1 MPDLG
6 QLPSAVRERAILT
19 TLGPAPALVVLPES
33 APAPPPVLLWLHG
46 RQANKEIDPGRALR
60 LLRAGIGFIGVDLP
74 GHGER
79 AVASYQTVEGTL
91 QTILEMSQELDDV
104 HAAIVGNLQVDSEQ
118 IAIGGMSAGGMA
130 AAHRLVTPHPYRA
143 MLMEASTGNW
153 AAQAHRP
160 MFQPLSPEALQA
172 QDPMARLATWTPMPV
187 LAQHSRLDE
196 WIRFEG
202 QCVFLEALRERNAGH
217 PVELQAYD
225 QTGAPKEHIGFGKF
239 GAQAKDLC
247 RDFLLR
253 IFESNSRR

>member
-19 TLGPAPALVVLPES
+19 TLGPAPALVVLPDS
-33 APAPPPVLLWLHG
+33 ASAPPPVLLWLHG

-79 AVASYQTVEGTL
+79 AVDSYQTVEGTL
-91 QTILEMSQELDDV
+91 QTILEMSAELDDV
-104 HAAIVGNLQVDSEQ
+104 HAAIVGDLRVDPEQ

-130 AAHRLVTPHPYRA
+130 AAHRLVTPHPYRG

-172 QDPMARLATWTPMPV
+172 QDPMARLSTWTPIPV

-202 QCVFLEALRERNAGH
+202 QCEFLEALRERNAGH

-253 IFESNSRR
+253 IFGANSRR

>member
-6 QLPSAVRERAILT
+6 QLPSAVRERATLT

-33 APAPPPVLLWLHG
+33 SSTPPPVLLWLHG

-79 AVASYQTVEGTL
+79 TVASYQTVEGTL

-104 HAAIVGNLQVDSEQ
+104 HAAMVTDLPVNPEQ

-130 AAHRLVTPHPYRA
+130 AAHRLVTPHPYQA

-160 MFQPLSPEALQA
+160 MFQPLTPEALQSE
-172 QDPMARLATWTPMPV
+172 DPMARLATWTPIPV

-202 QCVFLEALRERNAGH
+202 QSAFLEELREHNAGH
-217 PVELQAYD
+217 PVDLQAYD
-225 QTGAPKEHIGFGKF
+225 RTGALKEHIGFGKY

-253 IFESNSRR
+253 IFGANSRK

>member
-33 APAPPPVLLWLHG
+33 PSSPPPVLLWLHG

-79 AVASYQTVEGTL
+79 AEASYQSVEGTL

-104 HAAIVGNLQVDSEQ
+104 HAAVVSELPVDPEQ

-160 MFQPLSPEALQA
+160 CSNPFARSVASPRPHGVWPLGPPSQCWPNTAVWTNGFDLK
-172 QDPMARLATWTPMPV
+172 DNVSFWRRCDATQVTP
-187 LAQHSRLDE
+187 
-196 WIRFEG
+196 
-202 QCVFLEALRERNAGH
+202 
-217 PVELQAYD
+217 
-225 QTGAPKEHIGFGKF
+225 
-239 GAQAKDLC
+239 
-247 RDFLLR
+247 
-253 IFESNSRR
+253 

>member
-33 APAPPPVLLWLHG
+33 ASAPPSPALAA
-46 RQANKEIDPGRALR
+46 RSASQQRDRPGRALR
-60 LLRAGIGFIGVDLP
+60 LFARRDRFIGVDLP

-79 AVASYQTVEGTL
+79 AVTRTKRSKARCRPS
-91 QTILEMSQELDDV
+91 
-104 HAAIVGNLQVDSEQ
+104 GNEPRTGRRACSHRRDLRVDPEQ

-160 MFQPLSPEALQA
+160 MFSTPFARSVASPRPHGTFGLGPLSQCWPNTAV
-172 QDPMARLATWTPMPV
+172 WTNGFDLRDNV
-187 LAQHSRLDE
+187 L
-196 WIRFEG
+196 
-202 QCVFLEALRERNAGH
+202 LEAARTATQ
-217 PVELQAYD
+217 V
-225 QTGAPKEHIGFGKF
+225 T
-239 GAQAKDLC
+239 
-247 RDFLLR
+247 
-253 IFESNSRR
+253 RRASSL

>member
-1 MPDLG
+1 MPEPG

-19 TLGPAPALVVLPES
+19 NLGPAPALVVLPE
-33 APAPPPVLLWLHG
+33 PTECPPPVLLWLHG

-60 LLRAGIGFIGVDLP
+60 LLRSGIGFIGVDLP

-79 AVASYQTVEGTL
+79 SVEAYQTVEGTL
-91 QTILEMSQELDDV
+91 RTILEMSQELDEI
-104 HAAIVGNLQVDSEQ
+104 HSAILGSLSVDPDR

-130 AAHRLVTPHPYRA
+130 AAHRLVSPHPYRA
-143 MLMEASTGNW
+143 LLMEASTGNW

-160 MFQPLSPEALQA
+160 MFQPLTPEALRKE
-172 QDPMARLATWTPMPV
+172 DPIARLATWRPIPV
-187 LAQHSRLDE
+187 FAQHSQMDE

-202 QCVFLEALRERNAGH
+202 QCAFLDALRERNGEQA
-217 PVELQAYD
+217 VELQAYE

-239 GAQAKDLC
+239 GAQAKERC

-253 IFESNSRR
+253 IFG

>member
-1 MPDLG
+1 M
-6 QLPSAVRERAILT
+6 LT
-19 TLGPAPALVVLPES
+19 TLGPAPALVVLPDP
-33 APAPPPVLLWLHG
+33 APDPPPVLLWLHG

-104 HAAIVGNLQVDSEQ
+104 HAAIVGDVRVDPEQ

>member
-6 QLPSAVRERAILT
+6 QLPSAVRERAMMT

-33 APAPPPVLLWLHG
+33 ASHPPPVLLWLHG

-79 AVASYQTVEGTL
+79 FVASYQTVEGTL
-91 QTILEMSQELDDV
+91 QTILEMSQELDKV
-104 HAAIVGNLQVDSEQ
+104 HAAMVEDLPVDPER

-143 MLMEASTGNW
+143 LLMEASTGNW

-160 MFQPLSPEALQA
+160 MFQPLTPEALQA
-172 QDPMARLATWTPMPV
+172 QDPMARLGTWTPIPV
-187 LAQHSRLDE
+187 LAQHNRLDE

-202 QCVFLEALRERNAGH
+202 QCDFLNALRECNADQ

-225 QTGAPKEHIGFGKF
+225 QTGAPKEHIGFGKY

-253 IFESNSRR
+253 IFGQKSRK

>member
-1 MPDLG
+1 M
-6 QLPSAVRERAILT
+6 
-19 TLGPAPALVVLPES
+19 VLPES
-33 APAPPPVLLWLHG
+33 SSTPPPALLWLHG

-79 AVASYQTVEGTL
+79 TVASYQTVEGTL

-104 HAAIVGNLQVDSEQ
+104 HAAMVTDLPVNPEQ

-130 AAHRLVTPHPYRA
+130 AAHRLVTPHPYQA

-160 MFQPLSPEALQA
+160 MFQPLTPEALQSE
-172 QDPMARLATWTPMPV
+172 DPMARLATWTPIPV

-202 QCVFLEALRERNAGH
+202 QSAFLEALREHNAGH
-217 PVELQAYD
+217 PVDLQAYD
-225 QTGAPKEHIGFGKF
+225 RTGALKEHIGFGKY

-253 IFESNSRR
+253 IFGANSRK

>member
-6 QLPSAVRERAILT
+6 QLPSAVRERATLT

-33 APAPPPVLLWLHG
+33 SSTPPPVLLWLHG

-79 AVASYQTVEGTL
+79 TVASYQTVEGTL
-91 QTILEMSQELDDV
+91 QTIPEMSQELDDV
-104 HAAIVGNLQVDSEQ
+104 HAAMVTDLPVNPEQ

-130 AAHRLVTPHPYRA
+130 AAHRLVTPHPYQA

-160 MFQPLSPEALQA
+160 MFQPLTPEALQSE
-172 QDPMARLATWTPMPV
+172 DPMARLATWTPIPV

-202 QCVFLEALRERNAGH
+202 QSAFLEALREHNAGH
-217 PVELQAYD
+217 PVDLQAYD
-225 QTGAPKEHIGFGKF
+225 RTGALKEHIGFGKY

-253 IFESNSRR
+253 IFGANSRK